1 MNREDLS
8 GLQNRLD
15 KTDAFFVD
23 VYHTN
28 NGRGQVFNA
37 KSLWKDIFSNE

>member
-8 GLQNRLD
+8 GLEHRLD
-15 KTDAFFVD
+15 KNDAIFVD

-28 NGRGQVFNA
+28 NGRGQVF
-37 KSLWKDIFSNE
+37 KWGDILSNE